1 MGGHAN
7 QAAECLGALQHRDEC
22 LPETEAHVIPV
33 EVATGHLLMA
43 APRNDNEADRKGT
56 TNRHTLER
64 RSTHAA

>member
-43 APRNDNEADRKGT
+43 APRNDNEGFGVWGLGFKVWGLGFAV
-56 TNRHTLER
+56 
-64 RSTHAA
+64 